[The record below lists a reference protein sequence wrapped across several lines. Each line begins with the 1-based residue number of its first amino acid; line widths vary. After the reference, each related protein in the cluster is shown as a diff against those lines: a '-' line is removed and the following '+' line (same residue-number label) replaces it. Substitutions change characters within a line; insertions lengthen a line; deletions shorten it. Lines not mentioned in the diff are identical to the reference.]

1 LLVPRAFSAEERSEC
16 RAIQAGRRKQ
26 PATSNQQRGRGGAQR
41 KPARYNPRAM
51 ERITDYQVVIIGSG
65 PAGCT
70 AALYLSRANI
80 KAIVLEGL
88 QPGGQLTITTDVE
101 NYPGFPEGI
110 MGPKLMDLMRQQAER
125 FGATF
130 KALEPVE
137 SVNFRT
143 HPFEVKTESATFIAP
158 AVIVASGAS
167 AKQIG
172 IPSEVALQ
180 GFGVSYCATCDG
192 FFFKEK
198 EIVVVGG
205 GDSAMEE
212 ATFLT
217 KFAKKVTVVHRRS
230 ELRASKIMQDRALA
244 NPKIEFL
251 FDTTVDEVLGS
262 KENGVTGL
270 KLRNLQTNV
279 VTDFATQGLFVAI
292 GHTPNTAP
300 YVDQL
305 ELDQAGYICL
315 SHRNS
320 TATNIQGVFACGD
333 VVDHIYRQ
341 AITAAG
347 SGCQAALDCERWLTH
362 ERITERWGLAVGE
375 EERVD

>member
-1 LLVPRAFSAEERSEC
+1 MNRV
-16 RAIQAGRRKQ
+16 
-26 PATSNQQRGRGGAQR
+26 
-41 KPARYNPRAM
+41 
-51 ERITDYQVVIIGSG
+51 TDYQVVIIGSG

-80 KAIVLEGL
+80 KAVVLEGM

-101 NYPGFPEGI
+101 NYPGVPEGI
-110 MGPKLMDLMRQQAER
+110 LGPKLMELMRQQAER
-125 FGATF
+125 FGAVF

-143 HPFEVKTESATFIAP
+143 HPFEVQTESTTFIAP

-172 IPSEVALQ
+172 IPSELALQ

-217 KFAKKVTVVHRRS
+217 KFAKKVTVVHRRE
-230 ELRASKIMQDRALA
+230 ELRASKIMQERALN
-244 NPKIEFL
+244 NPKIEFI
-251 FDTTVDEVLGS
+251 FDTTVDEVIGT
-262 KENGVTGL
+262 KEGGVTGL
-270 KLRNLQTNV
+270 KLRNLKTNA
-279 VTDFATQGLFVAI
+279 VTDFPAQGLFVAI
-292 GHTPNTAP
+292 GHTPNTQP
-300 YVDQL
+300 YVGQL
-305 ELDQAGYICL
+305 ELDQAGYL
-315 SHRNS
+315 VLPHRHS